1 MKTSTALLTLAAVA
15 LAVAI
20 LAPVVQHATEKTI
33 DGVAAAR
40 SAREA
45 ELAKQEA
52 VRTWQQQQ
60 QAQLDV
66 EVAKATA
73 DTATELAPVWQ
84 TMTLVVALALAG
96 AAVMLA
102 YGLVSAAVTAA
113 KVRATLI
120 HADKDQVSAAF
131 PLVTTP
137 AGIIALPPPALAR
150 REAVAAITAPAPITT
165 PPLLPVAGTWS
176 EVRQSFQP
184 TADRLLLGV
193 SLDGPVYA
201 PLAGLLSVLIVGRPG
216 SGKTT
221 LLRLL
226 AEQAIMAGARC
237 VCWDLHN
244 DMRLDG
250 VELCTDEATIGASAA
265 AVMAEIDAR
274 RRNGRGQPVVVMVDE
289 LPLLSRA
296 VPEAG
301 SAMRRIVLEGRK
313 YAIYGL
319 IAGQG
324 APADLFDGGRLVR
337 DATASRFVFRSSTA
351 EARRAGLERVESLT
365 TSTLPVGVCVLDGSV
380 VERPTVVSIPRLDG
394 TPLAIM
400 APRPTTGSYTTSGA
414 LPGSGSTTG
423 SGSGSTTGSSP
434 MTEAVKLVR
443 SGQTM
448 TAALRTVY
456 GVDGGRRFTELRT
469 ELAAALGGQP

>member
-1 MKTSTALLTLAAVA
+1 VKTSTALLTLAAVA
-15 LAVAI
+15 LAAAI
-20 LAPVVQHATEKTI
+20 MAPVVQHATEKTI

-40 SAREA
+40 AAREA

-66 EVAKATA
+66 GVAKATA
-73 DTATELAPVWQ
+73 DTATELAPAWQ
-84 TMTLVVALALAG
+84 AAGLILALALGG
-96 AAVMLA
+96 ALVMLV
-102 YGLVSAAVTAA
+102 YGLSTAA
-113 KVRATLI
+113 ITAARLRATLI
-120 HADKDQVSAAF
+120 HADPDQVSAAY

-137 AGIIALPPPALAR
+137 SGIIALPPPALAR
-150 REAVAAITAPAPITT
+150 REAVATLTAPAPITT
-165 PPLLPVAGTWS
+165 TPLLPIAGTWS
-176 EVRQSFQP
+176 EVRQTFTP
-184 TADRLLLGV
+184 TADRLMLGV
-193 SLDGPVYA
+193 SVDGPIYA
-201 PLAGLLSVLIVGRPG
+201 PLTGLLSVLIVGRPG

-250 VELCTDEATIGASAA
+250 VELCTDEATIGASATA
-265 AVMAEIDAR
+265 IMAEIDAR
-274 RRNGRGQPVVVMVDE
+274 RRTGRGAPVVVMVDE
-289 LPLLSRA
+289 LPLLARA

-301 SAMRRIVLEGRK
+301 TAMRRIVLEGRK
-313 YAIYGL
+313 FGVYGL

-365 TSTLPVGVCVLDGSV
+365 TSTLPTGVCVLDGSV
-380 VERPTVVSIPRLDG
+380 VERPTVVSIPRLD
-394 TPLAIM
+394 
-400 APRPTTGSYTTSGA
+400 APRLLPGSTTSGYTTSGT
-414 LPGSGSTTG
+414 LPGSGSYT
-423 SGSGSTTGSSP
+423 GSTTGSSP
-434 MTEAVKLVR
+434 MAEAVMLVR
-443 SGQTM
+443 SGQSM

-456 GVDGGRRFTELRT
+456 GVDGGRRFSELRT
-469 ELAAALGGQP
+469 ELAAALGGQS